1 MPVNAGAQTAHFD
14 GVQLGDGVYEPLGVA
29 VDGSGNVFVADF
41 GNSAVKEVPPGCI
54 TSSCVKTLGSG
65 FYNPGAVAVD
75 GSGNIYVADTGN
87 SLVKEILAVG
97 GYTTVKTLGSGFN
110 QPYGVAVDGSGNVF
124 VADQG
129 NNRVV
134 ELETAAADRRTDC
147 LWCGTG
153 GSSSGAAT

>member
-1 MPVNAGAQTAHFD
+1 MVRGIRSRLLLGTSNFHLFALPCIVLLLIAMPVNAGAQTAHFD
-14 GVQLGDGVYEPLGVA
+14 GVQLGDGVYEPL
-29 VDGSGNVFVADF
+29 
-41 GNSAVKEVPPGCI
+41 
-54 TSSCVKTLGSG
+54 
-65 FYNPGAVAVD
+65 
-75 GSGNIYVADTGN
+75 
-87 SLVKEILAVG
+87 
-97 GYTTVKTLGSGFN
+97 
-110 QPYGVAVDGSGNVF
+110 GVAVDGSGNVF